1 MSQYF
6 AEAQWTMERKL
17 LASWSYQVALARL
30 ILRRPKNRP
39 IWLRCVVEFAV
50 IIDLHTAVGSSWNE
64 RFYVPVCKI
73 GTDGICIISLI
84 GQKRLRCP
92 LRQRDQRVTGFA
104 IRRFADC
111 QVEGEWPS
119 SSVSQTVK
127 LTGEPAPRAA
137 RSASTSPPFAPA
149 AGT

>member
-1 MSQYF
+1 MDHGE
-6 AEAQWTMERKL
+6 EAFGQL
-17 LASWSYQVALARL
+17 VVSGGASAVDFEASEEPPGLVAL
-30 ILRRPKNRP
+30 P
-39 IWLRCVVEFAV
+39 VEFAV

-127 LTGEPAPRAA
+127 LTGEPTPRAA

-149 AGT
+149 AKT